1 MSKLFKLA
9 LEEYTPE
16 EIIDDTSLDEISNPD
31 TAADMSDI
39 ETATE
44 EINECK
50 EEIYKYVVA
59 MEEASNTVDAI
70 YSQIDRN
77 NQLIAQGDV
86 STVDVTI
93 ATEAIHNIA
102 DNIGWDGLNGI
113 NLSTEG
119 YGSNIDKLK
128 IANEAG
134 EGMISSIIKA
144 IKDFFIKIINMVKKL
159 YIKFMSWIN
168 LYDKK
173 LQGLKKDFH
182 NVLYKGN
189 ILIDSKL
196 FIDIAKL
203 FPFIASKQIEDTSLK
218 DLLTNRFQIAKW
230 VEHLNPKN
238 LDKTIDEVV
247 NGTFAEKHK
256 DIPYIDSVYDVL
268 SKDIEKSGNK
278 EVIALITSFRGGTV
292 NYISGTKTQDGK
304 LKLGEIATRSY
315 SIEGQDK
322 VTTSTVNS
330 EPNAASITFCGQT
343 FKITDT
349 TINKNDFSDLVDY
362 TSKNLTSGLKDFN
375 NNILKLQEKCK
386 EKLDKMTGAD
396 ATDEIKA
403 NLKTIQYLG
412 GRVSVDMCLSIFDII
427 RRYIKAMVTI
437 HSECV
442 SQMPNFRLM
451 LEVYNELG
459 IKDAELRFMDPIA
472 KKHPYLS
479 VQSMFKKQAASIGV
493 QEHEVLGFCYTHE
506 KMQNMNNSDNPAAVY
521 IKKAKEKNIDP
532 SSVVNIIH
540 MNTIVPGFALL
551 NRFTYWHETGHAVL
565 DQETNVSE
573 EGWKTFGDLS
583 AKQSNF
589 FSTDR
594 DKWEARL
601 RTYTETDVEI
611 QADAFATL
619 MCGGNWKDRFYGLSK
634 FLPTGY
640 AMWAKRLGWTN
651 EQIEDLA
658 KRYEAKFKKATEVA
672 RPWANAGCLA
682 RLKSW
687 IKGNR

>member
-182 NVLYKGN
+182 NVLYSGN
-189 ILIDSKL
+189 AMIDPKLILKL
-196 FIDIAKL
+196 VEL
-203 FPFIASKQIEDTSLK
+203 FPFLSSKDLQDTTLK
-218 DLLTNRFQIAKW
+218 DLVKDRFQVAKW

-238 LDKTIDEVV
+238 LDATIDDVV
-247 NGTFAEKHK
+247 SGKFGSKMLN
-256 DIPYIDSVYDVL
+256 IPYLDYIYIWL
-268 SKDIEKSGNK
+268 SNVIEKQGDK
-278 EVIALITSFRGGTV
+278 ERIALITSFRGGNV
-292 NYISGTKTQDGK
+292 NYISATRDQEGK
-304 LKLGEIATRSY
+304 FKLGEIKTEVYNVQDDKSTY
-315 SIEGQDK
+315 NVTDWSI
-322 VTTSTVNS
+322 ST
-330 EPNAASITFCGQT
+330 
-343 FKITDT
+343 
-349 TINKNDFSDLVDY
+349 NDFSELVDY

-412 GRVSVDMCLSIFDII
+412 GRVSVDMCLSIFDVI

-442 SQMPNFRLM
+442 TMIPNYNLM
-451 LEVYNELG
+451 IECLNIEGNFGAEIRYMKNNKAWPYIYSEKLFDRMAGLFGNAKTIPLAGFCPVVKGVDITKKLAENKGERPDDLGRAQIRYMDKCKELG
-459 IKDAELRFMDPIA
+459 VDPYTIEQII
-472 KKHPYLS
+472 HLNTDCEVLS
-479 VQSMFKKQAASIGV
+479 PVFAYFHEMGHACLNQSANIPEEVFDEYFKGLDEGENERTALQAA
-493 QEHEVLGFCYTHE
+493 Q
-506 KMQNMNNSDNPAAVY
+506 A
-521 IKKAKEKNIDP
+521 
-532 SSVVNIIH
+532 
-540 MNTIVPGFALL
+540 
-551 NRFTYWHETGHAVL
+551 
-565 DQETNVSE
+565 
-573 EGWKTFGDLS
+573 
-583 AKQSNF
+583 
-589 FSTDR
+589 
-594 DKWEARL
+594 
-601 RTYTETDVEI
+601 YTENPIEV
-611 QADAFATL
+611 QADAYACLMTGGSYKTTWDRRYRLKFPNILITL
-619 MCGGNWKDRFYGLSK
+619 GYRDWWKRAGVTGNAL
-634 FLPTGY
+634 
-640 AMWAKRLGWTN
+640 
-651 EQIEDLA
+651 
-658 KRYEAKFKKATEVA
+658 KKKEEEYKKLFEKQTAIV

>member
-442 SQMPNFRLM
+442 SQMPNFRLLQQLYEKHGM
-451 LEVYNELG
+451 KAT
-459 IKDAELRFMDPIA
+459 IRFMDPIA
-472 KKHPYLS
+472 KKHPYMDCPEVTDL
-479 VQSMFKKQAASIGV
+479 VAKSMGV
-493 QEHEVLGFCYTHE
+493 MPFMLGGFCIPNDESIRKGGITAQD
-506 KMQNMNNSDNPAAVY
+506 KA
-521 IKKAKEKNIDP
+521 AKEYVEECEKKGMDP
-532 SSVVNIIH
+532 DSIVNIIH
-540 MNTIVPGFALL
+540 MNNNLPRIAILGKWI
-551 NRFTYWHETGHAVL
+551 YWHEMGHAVL
-565 DQETNVSE
+565 DQKEN
-573 EGWKTFGDLS
+573 LS
-583 AKQSNF
+583 QEVWTTYAELQKGISINQ
-589 FSTDR
+589 
-594 DKWEARL
+594 ARGIYE
-601 RTYTETDVEI
+601 TYTKSPVEI
-611 QADAFATL
+611 QADAFAAAMT
-619 MCGGNWKDRFYGLSK
+619 GATWKDVFYGLSK

-640 AMWAKRLGWTN
+640 ALVGRQAGLSK
-651 EQIEDLA
+651 EQIEKDA
-658 KRYEAKFKKATEVA
+658 KVYEIEFKKATEVA